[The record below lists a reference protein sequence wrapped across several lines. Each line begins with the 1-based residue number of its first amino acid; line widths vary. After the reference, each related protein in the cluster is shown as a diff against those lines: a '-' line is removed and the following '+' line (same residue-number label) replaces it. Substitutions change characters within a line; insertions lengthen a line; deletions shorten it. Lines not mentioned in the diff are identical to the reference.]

1 MIGASV
7 YTHIR
12 INPQGLSEQI
22 HHGQLLAFCYI
33 CLSFKKIINLYY
45 ANICTY
51 FILVECF
58 VLIAR
63 CSRVRAFCAVSSIR
77 REDYARYNSRNTYC
91 IGCT

>member
-51 FILVECF
+51 FILVEGF

-63 CSRVRAFCAVSSIR
+63 HSRVRALGAVSSIR

>member
-12 INPQGLSEQI
+12 INLQGLSEQL
-22 HHGQLLAFCYI
+22 HHGQLLAFRYI
-33 CLSFKKIINLYY
+33 CLTFKKIINLYY

-51 FILVECF
+51 FILVEGF

-63 CSRVRAFCAVSSIR
+63 HSRVRALGAVSSLR
-77 REDYARYNSRNTYC
+77 GEDYARYNSRNTYC

>member
-12 INPQGLSEQI
+12 INSQGLSEQL
-22 HHGQLLAFCYI
+22 HHGQLLAFRYI
-33 CLSFKKIINLYY
+33 CLTFKKIINLYY

-51 FILVECF
+51 FILVEGF
-58 VLIAR
+58 VLNVYR
-63 CSRVRAFCAVSSIR
+63 GCVRALCAVATIR
-77 REDYARYNSRNTYC
+77 REDYAIYNSRNNYC

>member
-12 INPQGLSEQI
+12 INSQGLSEQL
-22 HHGQLLAFCYI
+22 HHGQLLAFRYI

-51 FILVECF
+51 FILVEGF

-63 CSRVRAFCAVSSIR
+63 HSRVRALGAVSSIR
-77 REDYARYNSRNTYC
+77 GEDYARYNSRNTYC